1 MHCYSR
7 RTNAQ
12 LCMRTLTAGEQSN
25 TAGEQTNMSSEVM
38 KTKTLL
44 ALAVP
49 APPLRRMDIVVVRGE
64 K

>member
-1 MHCYSR
+1 
-7 RTNAQ
+7 
-12 LCMRTLTAGEQSN
+12 MRTLTAGEQSN